1 MKKILLILV
10 LILIFNNLA
19 LAQEDG
25 FAKIEKEVFRILTN
39 IIRFAFSAL
48 MLFGSLVLIFLGLK
62 YIFAK
67 GEVKE
72 LHQSFLY
79 VILGLIL
86 LIASFFVPNLLKNFI
101 ESLRS

>member
-1 MKKILLILV
+1 MKKILLV
-10 LILIFNNLA
+10 LILILISSNLIW
-19 LAQEDG
+19 AQEDG
-25 FAKIEKEVFRILTN
+25 FAKIEKEVFRILGN

-48 MLFGSLVLIFLGLK
+48 MLLGSLVLIFLGLK

-86 LIASFFVPNLLKNFI
+86 LVSSFFIPNLLKNFI
-101 ESLRS
+101 ESLKS